1 MDAALYIG
9 FATTGATLFVTVAL
23 FAWDRLSSR
32 ARAKR
37 ELKRQ
42 LVARVLDAFEAST
55 RSLIRPA
62 FVQAWT
68 NAELEYTLLLPR
80 LLLDLNGR
88 DRFIALWMHRQIQL
102 MRLAVTKR
110 ERVAARALVAE
121 RLIDWNAGTRK
132 SAWFAQQVR
141 EDPPSPKFSVPTPI
155 RIRQFSRDSWAWAQL
170 FAAMAAV
177 GVLIKQVV
185 SK

>member
-1 MDAALYIG
+1 MDAALHIG
-9 FATTGATLFVTVAL
+9 FATTGATLLVTVGL
-23 FAWDRLSSR
+23 FAWDRAASR
-32 ARAKR
+32 ASAKR

-42 LVARVLDAFEAST
+42 LVARVLDAFESST

-110 ERVAARALVAE
+110 ERVAARAVVAE
-121 RLIDWNAGTRK
+121 RLIEWNAGTRK

-141 EDPPSPKFSVPTPI
+141 EDPPSSRFAVPTPT

-170 FAAMAAV
+170 LAAMAAV
-177 GVLIKQVV
+177 GVLIKSVV